1 MYVWATCPHLVKAE
15 LRLFHSL
22 PCNHIYVNIE
32 RVSAT
37 VVVLQ
42 QDGTPHYSAYKF
54 TLLLALAFQIGGFEK
69 LDQ

>member
-1 MYVWATCPHLVKAE
+1 MYVWATCPHSVKAE

-32 RVSAT
+32 RHSTT
-37 VVVLQ
+37 VVVFQ
-42 QDGTPHYSAYKF
+42 QNGTPHYSAYKF
-54 TLLLALAFQIGGFEK
+54 TLLLKLAFQIGRFEE